1 MQEPQCA
8 QVALLLPA
16 QRGQEQQAE
25 QQAREGRVAQGMC
38 EQPVRWGREATYV
51 PGPSTKPASPPRESE
66 PAHSQHFHPW
76 WRGPRA
82 SKRYGYP
89 PPCCFK

>member
-25 QQAREGRVAQGMC
+25 QQAGEGRVAQGMC
-38 EQPVRWGREATYV
+38 EQPVCWGKRSDLCARLGAVAPESGPGV
-51 PGPSTKPASPPRESE
+51 PGPSTKPASPARE
-66 PAHSQHFHPW
+66 
-76 WRGPRA
+76 
-82 SKRYGYP
+82 
-89 PPCCFK
+89 